1 MSSIDEDLQIL
12 DAKLN
17 QLKLAYDQYF
27 LGARPR
33 EPVLLHREVQKQI
46 LIYTNT
52 SIQNTAARF
61 KFNSICSRFH
71 AFKRQ
76 WDETLRKMEQGTYER
91 HRFKANLHEQKPP
104 PPPAAAVKQKGGDIF
119 ADYVDARRS
128 CGQEVKH
135 LTPEKLQMVIRRQ
148 EKALREKHG
157 DARFRFRVVVE
168 NGVAKLKASRAKNG
182 G

>member
-76 WDETLRKMEQGTYER
+76 C
-91 HRFKANLHEQKPP
+91 P
-104 PPPAAAVKQKGGDIF
+104 
-119 ADYVDARRS
+119 
-128 CGQEVKH
+128 GQ
-135 LTPEKLQMVIRRQ
+135 RRQ
-148 EKALREKHG
+148 
-157 DARFRFRVVVE
+157 
-168 NGVAKLKASRAKNG
+168 RATVLLG
-182 G
+182 SVSA